1 LTIVL
6 DDITTKNNRRL
17 IFNGDS
23 GTYISDLDLCTC
35 PAGSFGNNKCKHK
48 KVLEK
53 LPIEFG
59 DIKKQIV
66 KFPSTLEGFNK
77 AFGGSLYSSDEM
89 VAFYGKP
96 KSGKS
101 LLLTQEMFGLASQG
115 YNILYI
121 GTEGGEQEMIA
132 RWYDVFS
139 ARFFVG
145 VKGIGK
151 MYLETRKS
159 LESLMEYFGYKVRV
173 SYVSKKK
180 FKGEGAEADANDKG
194 KMEFRVVDKYDK
206 IEIDDFIEKN
216 HVNMV
221 ILDSLTSPIRQS
233 ITDEQQ
239 NNPAK
244 ASATALICGKLL
256 KLQEKYKVGLVVVGH
271 AMFNPADPYETSA
284 QLRGGIVVAHYC
296 KRVLYIDK
304 RDKTA
309 LRDYRRVWVARA
321 EDKPEF
327 AEVIGLKI
335 SDAGVD
341 DVADMTELLTDNEKN
356 KLTQ

>member
-1 LTIVL
+1 MVM
-6 DDITTKNNRRL
+6 DDLSTERNRRL
-17 IFNGDS
+17 LFNGES
-23 GTYISDLDLCTC
+23 GSYVSDTEICTC
-35 PAGSFGNNKCKHK
+35 PAGSFGQLDCKHRRI
-48 KVLEK
+48 VRK

-59 DIKKQIV
+59 DIKKQII
-66 KFPSTLEGFNK
+66 KFPSTIDGFNK

-96 KSGKS
+96 KSCKS

-132 RWYDVFS
+132 RWYDIFS
-139 ARFFVG
+139 AHYFVG
-145 VKGIGK
+145 SKKVGK
-151 MYLETRKS
+151 MYLETKKS
-159 LESLMEYFGYKVRV
+159 LESLMDYFGYKVRV

-180 FKGEGAEADANDKG
+180 SKEGEADDKDKG
-194 KMEFRVVDKYDK
+194 KMEFRVIEKYDNPA
-206 IEIDDFIEKN
+206 IDDFIEKN

-221 ILDSLTSPIRQS
+221 ILDSLTSPIRQA

-244 ASATALICGKLL
+244 ASATALICGKML
-256 KLQEKYKVGLVVVGH
+256 KLQEKYKTGLVVVGH

-284 QLRGGIVVAHYC
+284 MLRGGIVIAHYC

-304 RDKTA
+304 RDKQN
-309 LRDYRRVWVARA
+309 LRDYRRVWIARA

-327 AEVIGLKI
+327 AEVMGLKI
-335 SDAGVD
+335 TDAGIED
-341 DVADMTELLTDNEKN
+341 CAIEELLTETEKARLN
-356 KLTQ
+356 SIY

>member
-1 LTIVL
+1 LTIL
-6 DDITTKNNRRL
+6 IDNLTTKNRTRVV
-17 IFNGDS
+17 FNGDS
-23 GTYISDLDLCTC
+23 GSYVSDAELCTC
-35 PAGSFGNNKCKHK
+35 PSGSFGSNDCKHRRI
-48 KVLEK
+48 VRK

-59 DIKKQIV
+59 KIREQII

-121 GTEGGEQEMIA
+121 GTEGGEQEMID
-132 RWYDVFS
+132 RWYDVYS

-180 FKGEGAEADANDKG
+180 SKGEGAEADGNDKG
-194 KMEFRVVDKYDK
+194 KMEFRVVEKYDSP
-206 IEIDDFIEKN
+206 EIDAFIEKN
-216 HVNMV
+216 HINMV
-221 ILDSLTSPIRQS
+221 VLDSLTSPIRQS

-256 KLQEKYKVGLVVVGH
+256 KLQEKYKTGLVVIGH

-284 QLRGGIVVAHYC
+284 SMRGGIVIAHYA

-304 RDKTA
+304 RDKNA
-309 LRDYRRVWVARA
+309 LRDFRRVWVARA

-327 AEVIGLKI
+327 SEVIGLKI

-341 DVADMTELLTDNEKN
+341 DVADMTELLTDNEKS
-356 KLTQ
+356 KLSQ